1 MRPNKNRLWPGGS
14 MTLFV
19 MVSGCVKN
27 ISVYLVHIFI
37 QHTLL
42 LADKMADITSGRILV
57 GAKKC

>member
-19 MVSGCVKN
+19 MKN